1 MSLWHNVALMPDAIL
16 LKDVENVGRRGDVV
30 DVSKGYLR
38 NFLLPRQLAQPA
50 TKGALREAER
60 LQEITRKADE
70 QRRAEA
76 AEHADQLSRTVLT
89 LPHKAGEDGRLYGA
103 VTSVEIAEAIK
114 EARGFEVDKR
124 KVHLGEPIKHTGT
137 YQIDVDLAEGVRA
150 SVKVLVTE
158 S

>member
-1 MSLWHNVALMPDAIL
+1 MPDAIL

-38 NFLLPRQLAQPA
+38 NFLLPRNLAQPA
-50 TKGALREAER
+50 TKGALAEAER

-70 QRRAEA
+70 QRRKEA
-76 AEHADQLSRTVLT
+76 AEHAEQLGRTVLT

-103 VTSVEIAEAIK
+103 VTNAEIADAIK

-137 YQIDVDLAEGVRA
+137 YQIDVDLADGVRA

>member
-1 MSLWHNVALMPDAIL
+1 MPDAIL

-38 NFLLPRQLAQPA
+38 NFLLPRNLAQPA
-50 TKGALREAER
+50 TKGALAEAER
-60 LQEITRKADE
+60 LQEITRKADAV
-70 QRRAEA
+70 RRKEA
-76 AEHADQLSRTVLT
+76 AEHAEQLGRTVLT

-103 VTSVEIAEAIK
+103 VTNAEIADAIK

-137 YQIDVDLAEGVRA
+137 YQIDVDLADGVRA